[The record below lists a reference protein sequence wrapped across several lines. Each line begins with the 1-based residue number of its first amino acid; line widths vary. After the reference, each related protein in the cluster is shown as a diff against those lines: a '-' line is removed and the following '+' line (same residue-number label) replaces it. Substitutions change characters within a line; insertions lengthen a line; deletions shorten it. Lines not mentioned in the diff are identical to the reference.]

1 MTFRSENQRFIE
13 QIDVSS
19 DVFSRPTIAVELR
32 PDAARHPG
40 NTAAFLLAVNLL
52 SRTFE
57 RVHAVFPPGTEAP
70 ESSLG
75 SPDGSRRCRRAE

>member
-13 QIDVSS
+13 QIGVSS
-19 DVFSRPTIAVELR
+19 ELFSRPTIVVELR

-57 RVHAVFPPGTEAP
+57 RVHAVFPSGIEAP
-70 ESSLG
+70 DHPWG
-75 SPDGSRRCRRAE
+75 SGRFAPLSTS